1 MIDDTQLQQIID
13 SLVEQARQPKTVTVD
28 GMTVQYRDVSE
39 LLEFVQQVSEPKA
52 VVVKMNAPGAL
63 G

>member
-1 MIDDTQLQQIID
+1 MIDDTQRQQIVD

-39 LLEFVQQVSEPKA
+39 LLDFLRESSEPKA

>member
-28 GMTVQYRDVSE
+28 GMTVQYRDVNE
-39 LLEFVQQVSEPKA
+39 LLEFVRQASEPKA

>member
-1 MIDDTQLQQIID
+1 MIDDAQRQQIVD

-28 GMTVQYRDVSE
+28 GMTIQYRDVSE
-39 LLEFVQQVSEPKA
+39 LLQFLRESSEPKA

>member
-28 GMTVQYRDVSE
+28 GMTVQYRDINE
-39 LLEFVQQVSEPKA
+39 LLEFVQQASEPKA

>member
-13 SLVEQARQPKTVTVD
+13 SLIEQARQPKTVTVD
-28 GMTVQYRDVSE
+28 GMTVQYRDVNE
-39 LLEFVQQVSEPKA
+39 LLEFVREVSEPKA

>member
-13 SLVEQARQPKTVTVD
+13 ALVEQARQPKTVTVD
-28 GMTVQYRDVSE
+28 GMTVQYRDVNE
-39 LLEFVQQVSEPKA
+39 LLEFVRQASEPKA

>member
-1 MIDDTQLQQIID
+1 MIDDTQRQQIVD

-28 GMTVQYRDVSE
+28 GMTIQYRDVSE
-39 LLEFVQQVSEPKA
+39 LLQFLRESSEPKA

>member
-1 MIDDTQLQQIID
+1 MIDDAQRQQIVD

-39 LLEFVQQVSEPKA
+39 LLEFLRESSEPKA

>member
-1 MIDDTQLQQIID
+1 
-13 SLVEQARQPKTVTVD
+13 
-28 GMTVQYRDVSE
+28 MTVQYRDVSE
-39 LLEFVQQVSEPKA
+39 LLDFVRETSEPKA

>member
-1 MIDDTQLQQIID
+1 MIDDTQRQQIVD

-39 LLEFVQQVSEPKA
+39 LLEFLRESSEPKA

>member
-1 MIDDTQLQQIID
+1 MIDDAQRQQIVD

-28 GMTVQYRDVSE
+28 GMTIQYRDVSE
-39 LLEFVQQVSEPKA
+39 LLQFLRESSEPKA
-52 VVVKMNAPGAL
+52 VIVKMNAPGAL

>member
-1 MIDDTQLQQIID
+1 VIDDTQLQQIID
-13 SLVEQARQPKTVTVD
+13 SLIEQARQPKTVTVD

-39 LLEFVQQVSEPKA
+39 LLEFMREVSEPKA

>member
-13 SLVEQARQPKTVTVD
+13 SLIEQARQPKTVTVD
-28 GMTVQYRDVSE
+28 GMTVQYRDVNE
-39 LLEFVQQVSEPKA
+39 LLEFVRQASEPKA

>member
-1 MIDDTQLQQIID
+1 MIDETQRQQIIE

-39 LLEFVQQVSEPKA
+39 LLEFVHQASEPKA

>member
-13 SLVEQARQPKTVTVD
+13 SLIEQARQPKTVTVD

-39 LLEFVQQVSEPKA
+39 LLEFMREVSEPKA

>member
-13 SLVEQARQPKTVTVD
+13 SLVEQVRQPKTVTVD
-28 GMTVQYRDVSE
+28 GMTVQYRDINE
-39 LLEFVQQVSEPKA
+39 LLEFVQQTSEPKA

>member
-1 MIDDTQLQQIID
+1 VIDDTQLQQIID
-13 SLVEQARQPKTVTVD
+13 SLIEQARQPKTVTVD
-28 GMTVQYRDVSE
+28 GMTVQYRDVNE
-39 LLEFVQQVSEPKA
+39 LLEFVREVSEPKA

>member
-1 MIDDTQLQQIID
+1 MIDDAQRQQIVD

-28 GMTVQYRDVSE
+28 GMTIQYRDVSE
-39 LLEFVQQVSEPKA
+39 LLEFVREVSEPKA

>member
-1 MIDDTQLQQIID
+1 VIDDTQLQQIID
-13 SLVEQARQPKTVTVD
+13 SLIEQARQPKTVTVD

-39 LLEFVQQVSEPKA
+39 LLEFVREVSEPKA

>member
-1 MIDDTQLQQIID
+1 VIDDTQLQQIID
-13 SLVEQARQPKTVTVD
+13 SLIEQARQPKTVTVD

-39 LLEFVQQVSEPKA
+39 LLEFVREVSEPKV

>member
-28 GMTVQYRDVSE
+28 GMTVQYRDINE
-39 LLEFVQQVSEPKA
+39 LLEFVQQTSEPKA